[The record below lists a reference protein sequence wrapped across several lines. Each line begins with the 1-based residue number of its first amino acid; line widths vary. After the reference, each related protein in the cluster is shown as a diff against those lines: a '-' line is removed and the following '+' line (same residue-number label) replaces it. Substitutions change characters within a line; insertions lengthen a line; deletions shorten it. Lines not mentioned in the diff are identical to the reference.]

1 MPDTQAM
8 SDADTTHAAT
18 DAHDDGHGHA
28 PAGEPLG
35 PVDLL
40 AWAYAGSGAVL
51 GALVALALFIA
62 GRG

>member
-1 MPDTQAM
+1 M

-35 PVDLL
+35 PLDLM
-40 AWAYAGSGAVL
+40 AWAYAAGGAVL

-62 GRG
+62 GGG